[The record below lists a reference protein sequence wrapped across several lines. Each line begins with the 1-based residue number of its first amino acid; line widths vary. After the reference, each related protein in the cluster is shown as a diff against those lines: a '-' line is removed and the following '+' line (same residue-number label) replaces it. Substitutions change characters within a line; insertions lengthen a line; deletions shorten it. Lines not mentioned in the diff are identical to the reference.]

1 MSEWQ
6 PVITAPDD
14 EEVLV
19 WVVNDTHQSADYQ
32 IGYKDVAGNQYW
44 WCAQSGQA
52 IEKFDYRVTHWQP
65 LPEPPK

>member
-1 MSEWQ
+1 MWQ

-14 EEVLV
+14 EPVLV
-19 WVVNDTHQSADYQ
+19 WVVNDSAKTAAAD

-44 WCAQSGQA
+44 WLTLGGMP
-52 IEKFDYRVTHWQP
+52 IEEDDYRVTHWMP